1 MQMWKRY
8 LTATADMNV
17 QQCLRQPMKLY
28 IFTSDLWTRGVQE
41 SNFLLVDELCA
52 ARRWGSGHLCLKAD
66 LHGTHRWPAIKLQ
79 ITGRNSPAQ
88 HMEMHS
94 GDSTVACVKPR

>member
-41 SNFLLVDELCA
+41 SNFLLVDEFCA
-52 ARRWGSGHLCLKAD
+52 AHRWGSGHLCLKAD
-66 LHGTHRWPAIKLQ
+66 LHGTHQGWV
-79 ITGRNSPAQ
+79 ITGFST
-88 HMEMHS
+88 S
-94 GDSTVACVKPR
+94 GVVNYCNLGNVCNFGNVILAEK